1 MIRKTVSRKKASEL
15 LDVST
20 RSIDR
25 WLKGNRIEG
34 FIPHKSSRVL
44 IYLDSLTQENL
55 QSTQPKFNNEL

>member
-1 MIRKTVSRKKASEL
+1 MIRKTISRKKASEL

-25 WLKGNRIEG
+25 WLKENRIEG
-34 FIPHKSSRVL
+34 FIPYKSSRVL

-55 QSTQPKFNNEL
+55 QSTQPKFNNEF

>member
-1 MIRKTVSRKKASEL
+1 MIRKTISRKKASEL

-25 WLKGNRIEG
+25 WLKENRIEG
-34 FIPHKSSRVL
+34 FIPYKSRRVL

-55 QSTQPKFNNEL
+55 QSTQPKFNNEF

>member
-25 WLKGNRIEG
+25 WLKENRIEG
-34 FIPHKSSRVL
+34 FIPYKSSRVL
-44 IYLDSLTQENL
+44 IYLDSLTKENL

>member
-25 WLKGNRIEG
+25 WLKENRIEG
-34 FIPHKSSRVL
+34 FIHYKSSRIL